1 MSKTRGHPEGEN
13 GLFYY
18 APSSYMGLDG
28 RVKENAVD
36 TSEADIQ
43 MAPDILFNLIHF
55 TKYEKSTN
63 AKKKNRH
70 NDMTTR
76 ESRQSLPEASNV
88 IDINFKPLP

>member
-36 TSEADIQ
+36 TSHGGRYPNGTRVAAD
-43 MAPDILFNLIHF
+43 MLFGLIHF

-63 AKKKNRH
+63 AKKKI
-70 NDMTTR
+70 DTMT
-76 ESRQSLPEASNV
+76 
-88 IDINFKPLP
+88 